1 MTLHLDSNRISG
13 HGWPEICWLHM
24 LEICR
29 MLVAYELLEMSSFTH
44 KGCSPYYNFA
54 SPLRMCLLTLVT
66 VVAAKPCDAVAANS
80 VGCAFCLL
88 LIMSLLLEV
97 YVGFTYVAAAL
108 CNPFPVPNLPRPTQ
122 LLGLT
127 IEEQVCNIQ
136 CPWNGDI
143 FFPQVVAACF
153 AALIEMSTFV

>member
-66 VVAAKPCDAVAANS
+66 VVAAKPCDAVAANTNRNVNLCLTSSNSFSRLPFKS
-80 VGCAFCLL
+80 V
-88 LIMSLLLEV
+88 
-97 YVGFTYVAAAL
+97 
-108 CNPFPVPNLPRPTQ
+108 
-122 LLGLT
+122 
-127 IEEQVCNIQ
+127 
-136 CPWNGDI
+136 
-143 FFPQVVAACF
+143 
-153 AALIEMSTFV
+153 